1 MSIYLLILRRIALT
15 VPVLLGVTLITF
27 GVSHSV
33 PGDPAR
39 ALAGIYADEQT
50 VDAIRQEWGLDRSM
64 PVQYANYLQH
74 LAQGDMGRS
83 IVTRQSVLSDIG
95 ARLPATL
102 ELALSALF
110 LMCFVGILLGVAAA
124 TWRNRLPD
132 HGARFVVVAGAA
144 IPSFFLGLALQL
156 VFFRYLDWLPAT
168 GRLSDGTQPP
178 THLTGFYLLDSA
190 LTLNG
195 GTFLDALWHI
205 VLPTFTLAL
214 VGIAGI
220 TRMTR
225 ATMVGVLQQDY
236 IRAARARGIGSHS
249 IVLRHALKNAL
260 IPTVTVVGLLFG
272 SMVGGAV
279 VIEWIFAWPGI
290 GSYTATSIINLDY
303 TAIMGAALVIAV
315 IYVAAN
321 LLVDISYM
329 TLNPQIRER

>member
-39 ALAGIYADEQT
+39 ALAGIYADQQT
-50 VDAIRQEWGLDRSM
+50 VDAIRQEWGLDRSV

-156 VFFRYLDWLPAT
+156 VFFRYLNWLPAT
-168 GRLSDGTQPP
+168 GRLSDGAQPP

-190 LTLNG
+190 LTLDG
-195 GTFLDALWHI
+195 STFLDALWHI
-205 VLPTFTLAL
+205 VLPAFTLAL

-236 IRAARARGIGSHS
+236 IRAARARGISSRS

-290 GSYTATSIINLDY
+290 GSYAATSIINLDY

-329 TLNPQIRER
+329 VLNPQIRER